1 MATLKMLSFSPL
13 PDGGQLVF
21 GDGTA
26 QALADEL
33 SAYFLGRGYKLEA
46 GSPFA
51 GSYGIGSN
59 VMRVLFGAFAKRY
72 VFNFTV
78 QPQAEGGIVTIT
90 KGISGAMGGVI
101 GYRRMSKELEAIL
114 TELRARFA

>member
-1 MATLKMLSFSPL
+1 MAQLKLLQFLPL
-13 PDGGQLVF
+13 PDGGQFVF
-21 GDGTA
+21 ADGAA
-26 QALADEL
+26 QTMADEL
-33 SAYFLGRGYKLEA
+33 AAFFLGRGYKLEA

-59 VMRVLFGAFAKRY
+59 LKRLLFGAFAKRY

-78 QPQAEGGIVTIT
+78 QPQATGGMMTIT

-101 GYRRMSKELEAIL
+101 GYRKMSKELEKVL
-114 TELRARFA
+114 TDLRAHFA

>member
-1 MATLKMLSFSPL
+1 MPGLKMLQFSPL
-13 PDGGQLVF
+13 PEGGQLVF

-33 SAYFLGRGYKLEA
+33 AAYFVGRGYKLEA

-59 VMRVLFGAFAKRY
+59 LKRLLFGAFAKRY

-78 QPQAEGGIVTIT
+78 QPQAAGGIVTIT

-101 GYRRMSKELEAIL
+101 GYRRMTKELETVLA
-114 TELRARFA
+114 ELRTRFA

>member
-1 MATLKMLSFSPL
+1 MAQLKLLQFSPL

-21 GDGTA
+21 ADGTA
-26 QALADEL
+26 QDMADALAT
-33 SAYFLGRGYKLEA
+33 YFQRRGYKLEA

-59 VMRVLFGAFAKRY
+59 LMRVLFGAFAKRY

-78 QPQAEGGIVTIT
+78 QPQASGRMVTIT

-101 GYRRMSKELEAIL
+101 GYRRMSKELEKVLA
-114 TELRARFA
+114 ELRAHFA